1 MPNIMETQT
10 DHIKQ
15 LTEIRN
21 MMEKSS
27 RFISLSG
34 LSGVFAGI
42 VALLGCTAVYLF
54 LGMTPFSDSHHL
66 YYSNRAYYTN
76 WGIGYRTFFILDAL
90 VVFLLAIAGGIYFTT
105 RKARRKGQQIF
116 DKLTYRL
123 LLALAIPLA
132 TGGLFSIGLWSQG
145 LLGLVAPITLI
156 FYGLA
161 LINASKYTLQDI
173 YYLGI
178 SEIILG
184 LLATFNLGYGL
195 EFWGIGFGLLHIIY
209 GTVMYYKYEKA

>member
-1 MPNIMETQT
+1 MDNQT

-15 LTEIRN
+15 LSEIRN

-42 VALLGCTAVYLF
+42 VALVGCFAVYLY
-54 LGMTPFSDSHHL
+54 LDMTPFSDSYQF
-66 YYSNRAYYTN
+66 YYSNGVDYSN

-90 VVFLLAIAGGIYFTT
+90 IVLILAILGGVYFTT
-105 RKARRKGQQIF
+105 KKANRKGQQIF

-123 LLALAIPLA
+123 LTALAIPLA
-132 TGGLFSIGLWSQG
+132 TGGIFAIGLWMQG

-178 SEIILG
+178 LEIILG
-184 LLATFNLGYGL
+184 LLATFSLGHGL
-195 EFWGIGFGLLHIIY
+195 EFWGIGFGILHILY
-209 GTVMYYKYEKA
+209 GTIMYYKYEKA

>member
-1 MPNIMETQT
+1 MDTQT

-15 LTEIRN
+15 LSEIRN

-42 VALLGCTAVYLF
+42 VALIGCFAVYLY
-54 LGMTPFSDSHHL
+54 LDMTPFSSSYHF
-66 YYSNRAYYTN
+66 YYSNRGDYSN

-90 VVFLLAIAGGIYFTT
+90 IVLVLAILGGVYFTT
-105 RKARRKGQQIF
+105 KKANKKGQQIF

-123 LLALAIPLA
+123 LAALAIPLA
-132 TGGLFSIGLWSQG
+132 TGGIFAIGLWNQG

-178 SEIILG
+178 SEIVLG
-184 LLATFNLGYGL
+184 LLATFSLGHGL
-195 EFWGIGFGLLHIIY
+195 EFWGIGFGILHIIY

>member
-1 MPNIMETQT
+1 MESQI

-15 LTEIRN
+15 LSEIRS

-42 VALLGCTAVYLF
+42 VALIGCAIVYTY
-54 LGMTPFSDSHHL
+54 LGMTPFSNSHHF
-66 YYSNRAYYTN
+66 YYSNRGNYVN
-76 WGIGYRTFFILDAL
+76 WGMGYRTFFILDAL
-90 VVFLLAIAGGIYFTT
+90 TVFVLAIAGGIYFTT
-105 RKARRKGQQIF
+105 KKAHRKEQQIF
-116 DKLTYRL
+116 DRLTYRL
-123 LLALAIPLA
+123 LGALSIPLL
-132 TGGLFSIGLWSQG
+132 TGGIFAIGLWSHG

-156 FYGLA
+156 FYGMA

-178 SEIILG
+178 SEIVLG
-184 LLATFNLGYGL
+184 LLATFSLGHGL
-195 EFWGIGFGLLHIIY
+195 EFWGIGFGILHIVY
-209 GTVMYYKYEKA
+209 GTVMYYKYEKI